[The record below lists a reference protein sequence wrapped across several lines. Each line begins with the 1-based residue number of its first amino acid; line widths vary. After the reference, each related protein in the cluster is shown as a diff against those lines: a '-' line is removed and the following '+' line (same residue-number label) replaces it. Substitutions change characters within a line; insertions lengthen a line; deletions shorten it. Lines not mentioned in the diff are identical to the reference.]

1 MLRERVLVALV
12 LIPIGALIIYL
23 GGWVFGIAI
32 ALILA
37 LAAWEYGGLFR
48 KAGLRPAM
56 PLLVIGAA
64 VLAITRNAFGFT
76 YAPIVLS
83 AICLFAMSWHIV
95 DFEKGAPRSG
105 TDLAITLS
113 GVVYVGWLGAYL
125 ISLRQLPGG
134 LWWFLIAYPAL
145 WLADSAAYFFG
156 KAFGRHRMT
165 PRLSPNKSWEGYGAG
180 VIAGTITGALVA
192 IAWGYISNPGIDM
205 LVWRG
210 VIIGGIVSIL
220 APLGDLGISMFK
232 RELDV
237 KDTGK
242 LLPGH
247 GGVLDRI
254 DSWLWAG
261 VIAFYLVYLLAE
273 VL

>member
-1 MLRERVLVALV
+1 MLRERVLVALI
-12 LIPIGALIIYL
+12 LIPIGVLLIFA

-37 LAAWEYGGLFR
+37 LAAWEYGSLFR
-48 KAGLRPAM
+48 NAGLRPAL
-56 PLLVIGAA
+56 PVLVIGAV
-64 VLAITRNAFGFT
+64 VLAVTRAAFGFT
-76 YAPIVLS
+76 HVPIVLS
-83 AICLFAMSWHIV
+83 TICLLAMFWHIV
-95 DFEKGAPRSG
+95 DFERGAPRSG
-105 TDLAITLS
+105 TDFAITLS
-113 GVVYVGWLGAYL
+113 GVVYIGWLGSYL

-134 LWWFLIAYPAL
+134 LWWFLIAFPAL

-165 PRLSPNKSWEGYGAG
+165 PRLSPKKSWEGYGAG
-180 VIAGTITGALVA
+180 IVAGTITGALVA
-192 IAWGYISNPGIDM
+192 LAWGSISNPDIDM
-205 LVWRG
+205 LIWRG
-210 VIIGGIVSIL
+210 VIIGGLVSIVT
-220 APLGDLGISMFK
+220 PLGDLGISMIK
-232 RELDV
+232 RELEV